1 MIHERMI
8 ELDVLMNLIN
18 QLTQADIKEKDGKLV
33 VFSHWGD
40 EYNLTQMQERANELI
55 KEFMQP
61 YVIDYDS
68 KE

>member
-18 QLTQADIKEKDGKLV
+18 QLTHADIKEKDEKLV